1 MRLGSTSRYHVKE
14 VLKNPTKWYIPVAAA
29 FYLGLGY
36 CFLQICSNNN
46 HSSIS
51 LWGGGRASTSTVAPQ
66 TRLVFTT
73 IFSGAARAPLL
84 LVEAHCYFFSPL
96 FCCCCSW
103 HLRAFSAIKPEKLRD
118 YWLLSPLWS
127 LRTSRVLV
135 LLVCT
140 LAEQEN
146 QVERQSMN
154 DSKIEPFFQ
163 KRNPNGIAFFKMQF
177 SIIVGLFITLL
188 FFKRYYR
195 MTSRESDFGG
205 IVTCHKP
212 LFGSWGTKPGWFQS
226 CIRPLAFPKH
236 AVEVGSCN
244 NRKK

>member
-1 MRLGSTSRYHVKE
+1 MSKKSWKTLQ
-14 VLKNPTKWYIPVAAA
+14 NDIPVAA
-29 FYLGLGY
+29 FYLGLGRY

-51 LWGGGRASTSTVAPQ
+51 LWGGGRVVLLRWLLRQGLSSQLLSAA
-66 TRLVFTT
+66 
-73 IFSGAARAPLL
+73 IFSGAARAPLLL

-96 FCCCCSW
+96 FCCCSW

-154 DSKIEPFFQ
+154 DSKIES
-163 KRNPNGIAFFKMQF
+163 RGA
-177 SIIVGLFITLL
+177 LL
-188 FFKRYYR
+188 
-195 MTSRESDFGG
+195 
-205 IVTCHKP
+205 
-212 LFGSWGTKPGWFQS
+212 
-226 CIRPLAFPKH
+226 PK
-236 AVEVGSCN
+236 
-244 NRKK
+244 KKSELNF